1 VIGGTVVRSTSRL
14 RALDLASGIAG
25 GRVASTRQAGAGD
38 GGMTS
43 VTGRVRARPA
53 VEHVLAAVHAVVGLA
68 AVVGGIGLVRNGLG
82 MPEEWL
88 LSTPFDTWLIPGVLL
103 ALGVGGSQLLA
114 AVLLAAHDPQARSAS
129 MVAGIGLA
137 TWIVVQSVLLHR
149 YHPFSPAL
157 FALGVSTAVVA
168 GRCVS
173 RVATG

>member
-1 VIGGTVVRSTSRL
+1 
-14 RALDLASGIAG
+14 
-25 GRVASTRQAGAGD
+25 
-38 GGMTS
+38 MTS